1 MLSLCSYFLHCLH
14 YHFPEHDHIIRV
26 ATSELGRRPED
37 PPMAAQHQASS
48 RQDRRAR
55 GVSAKGFCGT
65 VRRQGTVNLDIVLGP
80 FFTTISAPSSMPPQ
94 TRHGTCS
101 TWRPCLSDADWCL
114 QSDAALID
122 SRLQVLFLKG
132 GRSPYLDPN
141 RHGPLIKHHFPRA
154 TVATLQDAGHWVHWD
169 QPAEFVDLVLGVLD
183 R

>member
-1 MLSLCSYFLHCLH
+1 
-14 YHFPEHDHIIRV
+14 
-26 ATSELGRRPED
+26 
-37 PPMAAQHQASS
+37 
-48 RQDRRAR
+48 
-55 GVSAKGFCGT
+55 
-65 VRRQGTVNLDIVLGP
+65 
-80 FFTTISAPSSMPPQ
+80 
-94 TRHGTCS
+94 
-101 TWRPCLSDADWCL
+101 L